1 MRALGNVWWLGFVG
15 ILVSLGEHTL
25 GLLPMLRS
33 RALLGLQKN
42 YVKQPI
48 ECPENKLQSRG
59 RAEMQRILS
68 SLQKLPEEKN
78 PHIYATLI

>member
-1 MRALGNVWWLGFVG
+1 MFGMGALW
-15 ILVSLGEHTL
+15 
-25 GLLPMLRS
+25 
-33 RALLGLQKN
+33 GLQKN

-68 SLQKLPEEKN
+68 SVQKLPEEKKIRTFTQ
-78 PHIYATLI
+78 HLCDKEGTKWCVVMGDLEKL

>member
-1 MRALGNVWWLGFVG
+1 MFGMGALW
-15 ILVSLGEHTL
+15 
-25 GLLPMLRS
+25 
-33 RALLGLQKN
+33 GLQKN

-68 SLQKLPEEKN
+68 SVQKLPEEKKSAHLRN
-78 PHIYATLI
+78 TCVTKKVQSGVW